1 MSMGALVL
9 SAMSALA
16 KFAASSLPS
25 SEVVFFR
32 SLIASVMLVAWH
44 LNLVRTGRNT
54 GPLPGHKV
62 NRLWLV
68 LRGVFGA
75 TALLLFFY
83 GLSGLATAD
92 AMLLN
97 ICSPVW
103 ILLLGLPVLNERI
116 SPVALAMVP
125 VTLLGAGLII
135 KPDFAMVNWAGLAA
149 FASSILAALAHL
161 CVRKV
166 TRGEQAHVV
175 ILYFAFTATAVSFP
189 LMFDSYV
196 HPGPW
201 TWIALFG
208 VGTLS
213 VIYQFLLT
221 TAYRYGAAGTIA
233 MAGYLG
239 PVFAGVWDAIF
250 WKHLPDWLTLVGASL
265 IIGSLLQ
272 LNRQRS
278 HGSEIKSREETPRNA

>member
-1 MSMGALVL
+1 MATWRQNGLLLMSLGALVL

-25 SEVVFFR
+25 TQVVFYR
-32 SLIASVMLVAWH
+32 SLFASIILVAWH
-44 LNLVRTGRNT
+44 LELNLRGRSE
-54 GPLPGHKV
+54 GPLLGHRT

-97 ICSPVW
+97 ICSPIW
-103 ILLLGLPVLNERI
+103 ILLLGSVLLHERI
-116 SPVALAMVP
+116 LPNALAMVP
-125 VTLLGAGLII
+125 VTLLGAALII
-135 KPDFAMVNWAGLAA
+135 RPDFAVVNWAGLAA

-161 CVRKV
+161 CIRKV
-166 TRGEQAHVV
+166 TRTEQAHVV
-175 ILYFAFTATAVSFP
+175 VLYFAVTASVLSFP
-189 LMFDSYV
+189 LMLDSYV
-196 HPGPW
+196 SPDLW
-201 TWIALFG
+201 TWSALLG
-208 VGTLS
+208 VGILS
-213 VIYQFLLT
+213 VLFQILIT
-221 TAYRYGAAGTIA
+221 TAYRYGAAGKIA

-250 WKHLPDWLTLVGASL
+250 WGHLPDWVTVVGAGL
-265 IIGSLLQ
+265 VVGSLLQ
-272 LNRQRS
+272 LNRHR
-278 HGSEIKSREETPRNA
+278 KPDR